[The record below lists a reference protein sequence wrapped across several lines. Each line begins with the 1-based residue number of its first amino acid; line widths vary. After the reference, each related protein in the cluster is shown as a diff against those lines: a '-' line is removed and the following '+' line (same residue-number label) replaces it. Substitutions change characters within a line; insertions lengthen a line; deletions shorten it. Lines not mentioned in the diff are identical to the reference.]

1 MTVPEPGAPGLDE
14 THDPARESWVASAQ
28 GHAWFPIQNLPLG
41 IFSPG
46 QARPRPG
53 VAIGDFILDLHALAK
68 PGAFTPVVAE
78 ALSGTTLNALMALPA
93 AARGELRRRVSALL
107 SDHAAR
113 PAIETLLYPAAAC
126 TMHLPARVGDY
137 TDFYAGIHHA
147 TRIGALFRPDN
158 PLLPNYKHIPIGY
171 HGRASSVRVSGTP
184 VIRPWG
190 QQKAA
195 GAAAPDFAP
204 SRRLDYELELG
215 VWVGSGN
222 ALGAPIPIAEAA
234 GHIAGLCLL
243 NDWSARDVQAWEYQ
257 PLGPFLAKNFLTII
271 SPWVITAEAL
281 APFRVAQPARPASD
295 PAPLPYLWDARDQAN
310 GAFAIRLEAHLR
322 TDAMRQAGL
331 PPHRISTS
339 AATDM
344 YWTVAQMV
352 AHHTSN
358 GCDLNPGDLLGTGT
372 IAAATDDG
380 CGSLME
386 MTRGGTEM
394 LQLPNGETRGM
405 LEDGDEVV
413 LSGTAF
419 AEGRVSIGFGG
430 CVGVVRG

>member
-1 MTVPEPGAPGLDE
+1 MPVLDE

-46 QARPRPG
+46 QGRARPG
-53 VAIGDFILDLHALAK
+53 VAIGDFILDLHALAGS
-68 PGAFTPVVAE
+68 GAFSPVVAE

-93 AARGELRRRVSALL
+93 AKRVELRRRVSAVL
-107 SDHAAR
+107 SDHTAR
-113 PAIETLLYPAAAC
+113 PAIENLLYPAASC

-147 TRIGALFRPDN
+147 ARIGALFRPDN
-158 PLLPNYKHIPIGY
+158 PLLENYKHIPIAY

-184 VIRPWG
+184 VVRPWG
-190 QQKAA
+190 QQKAP
-195 GAAAPDFAP
+195 GADAPDFAP

-215 VWVGSGN
+215 VWVGAGN
-222 ALGAPIPIAEAA
+222 ALGQPIPIGEAA

-243 NDWSARDVQAWEYQ
+243 NDWSARDVQAWEYR
-257 PLGPFLAKNFLTII
+257 PLGPFLAKNFLTTV
-271 SPWVITAEAL
+271 SPWVITMEAL
-281 APFRVAQPARPASD
+281 APFRVAQRARPASD
-295 PAPLPYLWDARDQAN
+295 PAPLPYLWDTGDQAN
-310 GAFAIRLEAHLR
+310 GAFAIQLEAHIR
-322 TDAMRQAGL
+322 TDAMRLAGL
-331 PPHRISTS
+331 PPHRISTGP
-339 AATDM
+339 ATNM
-344 YWTVAQMV
+344 YWTVAQMLT
-352 AHHTSN
+352 HHASN
-358 GCDLNPGDLLGTGT
+358 GCNLMPGDLFGTGT

-386 MTRGGTEM
+386 ITRGGTGT
-394 LQLPNGETRGM
+394 LHLPNGETRGM
-405 LEDGDEVV
+405 LEDGDEIV
-413 LSGTAF
+413 LSATAF